1 MAEENNLQRLEMV
14 VEKGSMKRRSRKQ
27 RRRKQ
32 RSREQRGRWKQIKRS
47 RKHMRSR

>member
-27 RRRKQ
+27 R
-32 RSREQRGRWKQIKRS
+32 SREQRGRWKQMKRI
-47 RKHMRSR
+47 RKHYEE